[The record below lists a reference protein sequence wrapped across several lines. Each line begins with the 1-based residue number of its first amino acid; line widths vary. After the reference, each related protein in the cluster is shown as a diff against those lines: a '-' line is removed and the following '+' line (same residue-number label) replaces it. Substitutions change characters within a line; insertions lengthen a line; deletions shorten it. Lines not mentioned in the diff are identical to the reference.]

1 MGIFKKGQKAYS
13 IFNHKCPRC
22 HEGNMFYTGSFSFQR
37 SFDMKERCDVCNE
50 DFFPEPGFY
59 YGAMFISY
67 IFTAW
72 FCIFFVMFFHWVLKW
87 STMASFALL
96 IAVVAIGFV
105 YLFRLARAVWINLN
119 VKYDPNAAHQPVD
132 TSQKESTSSRFGK

>member
-1 MGIFKKGQKAYS
+1 MGLFKKGQKAYS
-13 IFNHKCPRC
+13 IVNLKCPRC
-22 HEGNMFYTGSFSFQR
+22 HEGDMFYTGSFSFKR

-50 DFFPEPGFY
+50 DLFPEPGFY

-72 FCIFFVMFFHWVLKW
+72 FCIFFVMFFHWVLGW

-96 IAVVAIGFV
+96 LAVVALCFV
-105 YLFRLARAVWINLN
+105 YFFRLARSIWINLN
-119 VKYDPNAAHQPVD
+119 VKYDPDAAANPVPD
-132 TSQKESTSSRFGK
+132 KGASSSTQYGK